1 MDKEDLDLI
10 EMMDDEGNKLSFEHL
25 LTFEA
30 RQVMLPSK
38 KGYIGFMAGRQPLL
52 ATMEPGLITIIDIE
66 DHHILFGT
74 TGGFAEMLD
83 NQASLLCDSLIEVK
97 DLDLDDEN
105 LPPGKIYTRDTSQMT
120 EKQKCD
126 YVKMLMIN
134 RLRKKSATAEA
145 STRKITE

>member
-1 MDKEDLDLI
+1 MK
-10 EMMDDEGNKLSFEHL
+10 KSFSLAIALPGKHL

-38 KGYIGFMAGRQPLL
+38 NGYVGFMAGRQPML
-52 ATMEPGLITIIDIE
+52 ATMEPGLISIIDIE

-97 DLDLDDEN
+97 DLDLKNEN
-105 LPPGKIYTRDTSQMT
+105 IPTGKIYNQDTSQMT
-120 EKQKCD
+120 EKQKRE
-126 YVKMLMIN
+126 YVKLLMIN
-134 RLRKKSATAEA
+134 RLRKKSAAA
-145 STRKITE
+145 GVSTKTITE

>member
-1 MDKEDLDLI
+1 MK
-10 EMMDDEGNKLSFEHL
+10 KSFALAIALPGKHL

-38 KGYIGFMAGRQPLL
+38 QGYIGFMAGRQPLL

-66 DHHILFGT
+66 DHHILFGA

-97 DLDLDDEN
+97 DLDLADET
-105 LPPGKIYTRDTSQMT
+105 LPPGKIYTRDTSHMT
-120 EKQKCD
+120 EKQKRD
-126 YVKMLMIN
+126 YVKLLMIN
-134 RLRKKSATAEA
+134 RLRKKSATAKA

>member
-1 MDKEDLDLI
+1 MK
-10 EMMDDEGNKLSFEHL
+10 KSFALAIALPGKHL

-120 EKQKCD
+120 EKQKRD